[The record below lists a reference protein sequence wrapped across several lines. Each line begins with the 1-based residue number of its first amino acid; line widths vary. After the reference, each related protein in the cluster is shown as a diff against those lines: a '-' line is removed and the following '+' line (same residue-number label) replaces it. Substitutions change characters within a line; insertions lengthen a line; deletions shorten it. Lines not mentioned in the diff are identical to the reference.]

1 MLKDRTA
8 EALRHRAKSLRLAA
22 TRAEDSC
29 VQDRMREKAAE
40 FDRLVTVITPVLTP
54 DELHTP
60 Q

>member
-8 EALRHRAKSLRLAA
+8 EALRNRAMSLRIAA
-22 TRAEDSC
+22 NRAEDVC
-29 VQDRMREKAAE
+29 VQNQMREKAAD

-54 DELHTP
+54 DETRAP